1 MTSLIYATIM
11 PNAGNRN
18 GFLKGKVRR
27 PWGSW
32 NKEIAGR
39 KRLSKHK
46 KATKAS
52 KAIFEEYIREKKLHH
67 PEISEEL
74 ASVLKSFYAEVRK
87 KDGSEYT
94 KNLLCSIRF
103 GLNRYFRSV
112 FNNDIIKDK
121 EFDEANSVYEA
132 QCVALKKRGLVKTEH
147 KPPIADEDIKRLYE
161 SGVFNTDNPTALQ
174 NKVFF
179 EIMFFFCRRGRQNL
193 RELKRD
199 DFAIKRTHKDYD
211 VLSKKTDELTKNHRV
226 NDAQAEE
233 GGIMVANDTP
243 YCPVHL
249 FEKYLNHLNSLNE
262 FLFQRP

>member
-1 MTSLIYATIM
+1 MAS
-11 PNAGNRN
+11 
-18 GFLKGKVRR
+18 
-27 PWGSW
+27 S
-32 NKEIAGR
+32 R
-39 KRLSKHK
+39 KRFADLGEAEIK
-46 KATKAS
+46 KLLDEKDSVNTTKAS

-87 KDGSEYT
+87 KDGSVYT

-121 EFDEANSVYEA
+121 EFDEANSVHEA

-199 DFAIKRTHKDYD
+199 DFAIKTNPQGLRCVVKKNGRTHEKPPRKRRSSRRRGNNGRQRYSLLPCAF
-211 VLSKKTDELTKNHRV
+211 VRK
-226 NDAQAEE
+226 
-233 GGIMVANDTP
+233 I
-243 YCPVHL
+243 
-249 FEKYLNHLNSLNE
+249 FEPS
-262 FLFQRP
+262 

>member
-1 MTSLIYATIM
+1 MRLKYQM
-11 PNAGNRN
+11 RENRN

-67 PEISEEL
+67 PENREEL

-103 GLNRYFRSV
+103 GLNRHYSELFSAT
-112 FNNDIIKDK
+112 ILSSHK

-132 QCVALKKRGLVKTEH
+132 QCVALKKRGLAKTEH

-161 SGVFNTDNPTALQ
+161 SGVFNTDSPTTLQ

-193 RELKRD
+193 RELKWD
-199 DFAIKRTHKDYD
+199 DFDIKKNPQVLRCVVKKNGRTHEKPP
-211 VLSKKTDELTKNHRV
+211 SKRCSSRRRG
-226 NDAQAEE
+226 ND
-233 GGIMVANDTP
+233 GR
-243 YCPVHL
+243 
-249 FEKYLNHLNSLNE
+249 
-262 FLFQRP
+262 QR